1 MSNPNAPFGLKPVRH
16 KSGAP
21 YNGAFR
27 KYYVPASDSTALFL
41 GDPVIMTGAANTT
54 EVNGHA
60 PGTLPVVTIHTAGA
74 NPMTGV
80 IVGVESVDRGDLV
93 YRAASTARVV
103 YVADDPDLIFHVR
116 DNGAAAPLHTWVS
129 SNANLASGTGSTG
142 FGVSAY
148 VIAGAT
154 TPTNT
159 AAAALRIVGLADI
172 PGNILDEYAVWEVT
186 INNHT
191 FNAGIV
197 GVGIVAP

>member
-1 MSNPNAPFGLKPVRH
+1 MANPNMPFGLRPVRH

-27 KYYVPASDSTALFL
+27 KYFVPASDATALFI
-41 GDPVIMTGAANTT
+41 GDPVIMTGASNTV

-60 PGTLPVVTIHTAGA
+60 PGVLPVVTRHTAGA
-74 NPMTGV
+74 NPITGV
-80 IVGVESVDRGDLV
+80 VVGVEAADRSDLQ
-93 YRAASTARVV
+93 YRAASTARIV

-116 DNGAAAPLHTWVS
+116 DNGAAAPAGTWVS
-129 SNANLASGTGSTG
+129 SNANLAAGTGDTG
-142 FGVSAY
+142 FGVSKF

-159 AAAALRIVGLADI
+159 AAAALRIVGLADM
-172 PGNILDEYAVWEVT
+172 PTNELSQYAIWEVT

-197 GVGIVAP
+197 GVGISA

>member
-1 MSNPNAPFGLKPVRH
+1 MANVNAPFGLRPVRH

-27 KYYVPASDSTALFL
+27 KYFVPSTDSTALFI
-41 GDPVIMTGAANTT
+41 GDPVIHTGAANTA
-54 EVNGHA
+54 EVNGYA
-60 PGTLPVVTIHTAGA
+60 PGTLPVVTRHAAGA
-74 NPMTGV
+74 NPITGV
-80 IVGVESVDRGDLV
+80 VVGVEAADRSDLQ

-103 YVADDPDLIFHVR
+103 YVADDPDLIFWVR
-116 DNGAAAPLHTWVS
+116 DNGAAAPAGTWVM
-129 SNANLASGTGSTG
+129 SNANLAAGTGNTG
-142 FGVSAY
+142 FGVSAF

-159 AAAALRIVGLADI
+159 AGAALRIVSLANT
-172 PGNILDEYAVWEVT
+172 PNNELDEYAIWEVT

-197 GVGIVAP
+197 GVGIVSP

>member
-1 MSNPNAPFGLKPVRH
+1 MANPNAPFGLKPVRH

-27 KYYVPASDSTALFL
+27 KYFVPASDSTALFL
-41 GDPVIMTGAANTT
+41 GDPVIMTGTANTT

-60 PGTLPVVTIHTAGA
+60 PGTLPVVTRHTAGA

-80 IVGVESVDRGDLV
+80 VVGVESVDRGDLV

-103 YVADDPDLIFHVR
+103 YVADDPDLIFHIR
-116 DNGAAAPLHTWVS
+116 DNGSAAPAATWVM
-129 SNANLASGTGSTG
+129 SNAIMAAGTGDTG
-142 FGVSAY
+142 FGVSKF
-148 VIAGAT
+148 VIKGDTA
-154 TPTNT
+154 PTNT
-159 AAAALRIVGLADI
+159 AAATLRIVGLADI

-197 GVGIVAP
+197 GVGISA